1 MCFHLLIHYTVRL
14 NKIKTFKMP
23 QKKRIL
29 GFENI
34 SKMIEKNVNPNS
46 FHRDLFVKT
55 HVL

>member
-34 SKMIEKNVNPNS
+34 SKMSEKNVNPNS